1 MVWALVLTVAVKMDD
16 VWILR
21 NQGVAFLS
29 CLIAGFDLINT
40 ASSVSNNP
48 ARQREPRGSS
58 KISVLPLKKKLS
70 MCLK

>member
-21 NQGVAFLS
+21 NQGVTFLS

-40 ASSVSNNP
+40 ASSAVTTLHANENLVVH
-48 ARQREPRGSS
+48 QRSQS
-58 KISVLPLKKKLS
+58 FL
-70 MCLK
+70 